1 MPNRLLVLLC
11 IHPLMLSEPA
21 ADNAAAVMDV
31 DTLSGGAS
39 DDAVAGEDDVN
50 ASPARDTLTK
60 RFPATGLA
68 ALTSLLVT
76 CSAP

>member
-21 ADNAAAVMDV
+21 ADNDAAVMDV
-31 DTLSGGAS
+31 DTLPDGSL
-39 DDAVAGEDDVN
+39 DAVAGEDDVN